1 MSSTQD
7 INSTGKAG
15 SAIRAA
21 WENDPD
27 VARRYAIAERATRP
41 FARMM
46 VELAQSLSSPKDGE
60 KVEVFDL
67 GCGTGAVEAELYATL
82 ADEKDEKKRERLSIL
97 AGDVSPPMLSY
108 LSARAEREGWSGVRA
123 RTVDGTKLS
132 EADALKGKSF
142 DSVYVGFAVFMLPPS
157 VPKELVGLV
166 KPGGTLGVTS
176 WADLPWFPVLAEAYK
191 RMSEGPPPPVQV
203 DVWSA
208 VTNGLAWHDTEF
220 VRSTLEEA
228 GLERVEVRK
237 EKVKVDVGDAE
248 TVMGSMGF
256 VLGILSKQWPEE
268 KREGWLV
275 DAKRAFREV
284 LVENEGEGGEGMEW
298 VFEGIV
304 GVGVKPE

>member
-7 INSTGKAG
+7 IHPTGKAG

-41 FARMM
+41 FARTM
-46 VELAQSLSSPKDGE
+46 VELAQGLSSPEDGE
-60 KVEVFDL
+60 KADVFDL
-67 GCGTGAVEAELYATL
+67 GCGTGAVEAEVYSAL
-82 ADEKDEKKRERLSIL
+82 ERNGKGKDGVRIL

-108 LSARAEREGWSGVRA
+108 LSSRAEREGWSGVRA
-123 RTVDGTKLS
+123 QTVDGTKLG
-132 EADALKGKSF
+132 EAEALRGRSF
-142 DSVYVGFAVFMLPPS
+142 DAVYVGFAVFMLPPS
-157 VPKELVGLV
+157 VPTELVRLV
-166 KPGGTLGVTS
+166 RNGGTLGVTS
-176 WADLPWFPVLAEAYK
+176 WAHLPWFPVLAEAYK
-191 RMSEGPPPPVQV
+191 RMSDGPPAPVQG

-284 LVENEGEGGEGMEW
+284 LVESEGEGGRVGVRGMEKS
-298 VFEGIV
+298 VCC
-304 GVGVKPE
+304 

>member
-1 MSSTQD
+1 MSPTQD
-7 INSTGKAG
+7 IEATGKAA
-15 SAIRAA
+15 STIRAA

-41 FARMM
+41 FAKMM
-46 VELAQSLSSPKDGE
+46 VELARSLAPPKDGAE
-60 KVEVFDL
+60 VEVFDL
-67 GCGTGAVEAELYATL
+67 GCGTGAVEAELYSAL
-82 ADEKDEKKRERLSIL
+82 EKEGEGEGKEGVRIL

-108 LSARAEREGWSGVRA
+108 LSARAEREGWSGVSA
-123 RTVDGTKLS
+123 QTVDGTKLG
-132 EADALKGKSF
+132 EAEALRGKSF
-142 DSVYVGFAVFMLPPS
+142 DQVYVGFAVFMLPPA

-191 RMSEGPPPPVQV
+191 RMEDGPPAPVQR

-228 GLERVEVRK
+228 GLERVQVRK
-237 EKVKVDVGDAE
+237 ERVEVDVGDAD

-284 LVENEGEGGEGMEW
+284 LVENEGEGGKGMEW